1 MPEAEVA
8 DFSPNDSNAANPVRG
23 VSMPNEYYLGEPR
36 IFMLDGLRP
45 VYGSLQPLTRT
56 DQGVGAKTIYC

>member
-1 MPEAEVA
+1 
-8 DFSPNDSNAANPVRG
+8 
-23 VSMPNEYYLGEPR
+23 MPNEYYLGEPR

-56 DQGVGAKTIYC
+56 DLGVGAKTIYC